1 MLYRFGPD
9 SFFGDG
15 SQKAPSIGIQTTQS
29 SNWYSK
35 QVEQKI
41 IYQQKQTDTDRFQI
55 TPAHQIPKNN
65 SPKNVFFRLWNAQ
78 FKNRIY
84 PLPCRTFPKDTRSAY
99 FPLHTQNTVS
109 SLDVSLPFN
118 DRV

>member
-1 MLYRFGPD
+1 LTVSFARSPCTGKRRGNDQQDDHLLYRFGPD

-55 TPAHQIPKNN
+55 TPAHQIPKKKT
-65 SPKNVFFRLWNAQ
+65 P
-78 FKNRIY
+78 
-84 PLPCRTFPKDTRSAY
+84 
-99 FPLHTQNTVS
+99 
-109 SLDVSLPFN
+109 
-118 DRV
+118 